1 MKIQRNPLK
10 NKTIINPSKLR
21 LNSKIIKRFTNS
33 SIKTSKTILDNKNL
47 NFIYMALNKTIKLNN
62 LINQSTNKHIRSD
75 KSTSYDKNIQ
85 KNNNNKSCVLQ
96 NMFLVNLLNKEK
108 IKLNTNHIINNNIKK
123 VNMNKYFIENY
134 KNSSLYEDKK
144 YINNNKKEKNYNSID
159 STKRKQKI
167 FFLMNTKSNMRYIKE
182 NPFFKDLNLQ
192 PSSEKSWLFAYD
204 KPNRIKN
211 KNSKIF
217 ENNISKRLIPKI
229 NIKKNI
235 NKSNLLIKSKNYNK
249 FLLKDFKIRKGNRTH
264 TKKINCNISNK
275 SIYKTNITKNDKIIF
290 GYKCMK
296 NKNYKNQTINNIKNN
311 KLSKLNYENYYNKR
325 KINNEN
331 NNQKNILRLNS
342 CKYPKNIPRIIF
354 NNELLNSLNYNE
366 NKEDNK
372 DIETNNI
379 NEDEIMTNAL
389 FSDDINE
396 NDDCYFIN
404 PIYS

>member
-1 MKIQRNPLK
+1 
-10 NKTIINPSKLR
+10 
-21 LNSKIIKRFTNS
+21 
-33 SIKTSKTILDNKNL
+33 
-47 NFIYMALNKTIKLNN
+47 MALNKTIKLNN

-108 IKLNTNHIINNNIKK
+108 IKINTNHIINNNIKK

-235 NKSNLLIKSKNYNK
+235 NKKY
-249 FLLKDFKIRKGNRTH
+249 FKIRKGNRTH

-296 NKNYKNQTINNIKNN
+296 NKDYKNQTINNIKNN

-331 NNQKNILRLNS
+331 NNQKNNLRLNS

-366 NKEDNK
+366 NEEDNK

>member
-33 SIKTSKTILDNKNL
+33 SIKTSKTSLDKKNL

-62 LINQSTNKHIRSD
+62 LINQSTNKYIRSD
-75 KSTSYDKNIQ
+75 KSTSFDKNIQ

-108 IKLNTNHIINNNIKK
+108 INLNTNHIINNNIKK

-211 KNSKIF
+211 KNSKNF
-217 ENNISKRLIPKI
+217 ENN
-229 NIKKNI
+229 
-235 NKSNLLIKSKNYNK
+235 SKN
-249 FLLKDFKIRKGNRTH
+249 
-264 TKKINCNISNK
+264 
-275 SIYKTNITKNDKIIF
+275 
-290 GYKCMK
+290 
-296 NKNYKNQTINNIKNN
+296 
-311 KLSKLNYENYYNKR
+311 
-325 KINNEN
+325 
-331 NNQKNILRLNS
+331 
-342 CKYPKNIPRIIF
+342 
-354 NNELLNSLNYNE
+354 
-366 NKEDNK
+366 
-372 DIETNNI
+372 
-379 NEDEIMTNAL
+379 
-389 FSDDINE
+389 
-396 NDDCYFIN
+396 
-404 PIYS
+404 